1 MGRTSRSAGLAWF
14 IAPALAGAG
23 ALVVVPALFTLV
35 LAFTHYDG
43 LSMPRAAGFE
53 NFRRMSHDVLFWT
66 SLRNS
71 LIFAGLA
78 VPARLAVALGV
89 GLLVAPRRAGVGA
102 ARTAVVA
109 PTFVPDVAYA
119 LLWMWVFNP
128 LYGPLAAGL
137 RSIGLPG
144 TEWLLGPWGART
156 SVVII
161 SLFQVAEAI
170 VVVAAVRNQIPRE
183 LYEAALVEGSSAWHT
198 FRRLTLPL
206 LTPVLVLL
214 AARDVVFG
222 LQSTFVP
229 ALVLTEGG
237 PNYATT
243 FLPLY
248 TYQNAFEF
256 LRFGYAAAMTIVM
269 FAVTAAMIAV
279 MLYGARLRRAPR
291 ARRSHKTQTQEA
303 GHVR

>member
-1 MGRTSRSAGLAWF
+1 MARAPRSSGLAWF
-14 IAPALAGAG
+14 IAPVLLGAA
-23 ALVVVPALFTLV
+23 ALVVVPALLTLA

-43 LSMPRAAGFE
+43 LSAPRAAGLE
-53 NFRRMSHDVLFWT
+53 NFRRMAGDGLFWT
-66 SLRNS
+66 ALRNS
-71 LIFAGLA
+71 LIFAGIA

-89 GLLVAPRRAGVGA
+89 GLLVAPPRAGVGA
-102 ARTAVVA
+102 VRTSVVA
-109 PTFVPDVAYA
+109 PTFIPDVAYA

-128 LYGPLAAGL
+128 LYGPLAATL
-137 RSIGLPG
+137 RAAGLPG

-170 VVVAAVRNQIPRE
+170 VVVAATRNQIPRE
-183 LYEAALVEGSSAWHT
+183 LYEAAAVEGASRWHT
-198 FRRLTLPL
+198 FRRLTLPM
-206 LTPVLVLL
+206 LTPILVLL

-256 LRFGYAAAMTIVM
+256 LRFGYAAAMTLGM
-269 FAVTAAMIAV
+269 FLVTAAVIGV
-279 MLYGARLRRAPR
+279 LLWGATRRPS
-291 ARRSHKTQTQEA
+291 RRK
-303 GHVR
+303 RWR